1 MERMHIEAID
11 AWAEKDAIAV
21 LGKDP
26 NTGKEVPQHTFGRQ
40 ATIRR
45 SNIKRMETLKESQK
59 PFLYNEYVIRTLSIL
74 ARSGK
79 TFYGNVPTF
88 D

>member
-1 MERMHIEAID
+1 MERMHIEGIND
-11 AWAEKDAIAV
+11 WSKKDAAAV

-26 NTGKEVPQHTFGRQ
+26 DTGKKVAQHPFGRQ

-45 SNIKRMETLKESQK
+45 NLIKRMETLKESQK
-59 PFLYNEYVIRTLSIL
+59 PFLYNEYVIRTLAIL
-74 ARSGK
+74 AKSGRK
-79 TFYGNVPTF
+79 FYGDIPSF